1 MSEKRHWT
9 GLVLEAT
16 RNLGADAEPFALK
29 DIYNAVKG
37 LSPSANNDS
46 DVYTLTCKG
55 RAVREPRWRRNA
67 RCTFSKLR
75 RKGLVANKGGGS

>member
-16 RNLGADAEPFALK
+16 RNLGADAELFALK

-37 LSPSANNDS
+37 LSPLVSNDS
-46 DVYTLTCKG
+46 DVYIPTCKG

-67 RCTFSKLR
+67 RRTFSKLR
-75 RKGLVANKGGGS
+75 RKGLVTNKGGGS